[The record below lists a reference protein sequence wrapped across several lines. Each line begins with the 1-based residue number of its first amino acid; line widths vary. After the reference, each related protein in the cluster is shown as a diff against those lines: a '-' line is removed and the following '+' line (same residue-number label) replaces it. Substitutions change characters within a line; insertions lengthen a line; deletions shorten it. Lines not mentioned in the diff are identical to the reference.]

1 MSTLVQQRLEQV
13 RGLGESICAA
23 LMGEVRRLGFS
34 AGEVALDALCEAS
47 FELSR
52 DPASGEY
59 SLVGTWRN
67 RRGEQ
72 TGCILFHADGT
83 FFAEQ
88 DVVRAHPSDTRWFV
102 EAVTAFGRAE
112 RITAEPRLMANLA

>member
-1 MSTLVQQRLEQV
+1 MSATVQQRLEQV
-13 RGLGESICAA
+13 RDLGESICSA
-23 LMGEVRRLGFS
+23 LSNEVIKLGFG
-34 AGEVALDALCEAS
+34 AEEVVLDALSQAS

-52 DPASGEY
+52 DPANGAY
-59 SLVGTWRN
+59 TLVGTWRN
-67 RRGEQ
+67 QRGEQ

-102 EAVTAFGRAE
+102 EAVTAFGRDE
-112 RITAEPRLMANLA
+112 RITAEPRLLATLA